1 MKLTYYGTAAAE
13 GFPGMFCECDT
24 CRRAKGKGGR
34 NIRTRSQSAIDDTIL
49 IDVCPDTYLHIINYG
64 LDLTKIKSVLVTHSH
79 FDHFDK
85 SVFACIEPGTAERS
99 GAPLDVFAGESA
111 YMSIVS
117 LGSKRI
123 TPHLVKAYEHFETCG
138 YTVTPIPAMH
148 SSLTNPFNYII
159 AKDGRT
165 ILYGHDTGIYT
176 DEIYDFISSCGFV
189 FDLVS
194 LDCTYGVKKKGLCDH
209 HMNIHAINEVT
220 NKLKYIGAVNEK
232 THIVANHFSH
242 FCENTYDEL
251 AEMTK
256 DTGITVSFDGMHIEV
271 I

>member
-24 CRRAKGKGGR
+24 CKRAKQSGGR

-49 IDVCPDTYLHIINYG
+49 VDVCPDSYLHVVNNG
-64 LDLTKIKSVLVTHSH
+64 LDLTKIKAVIITHSH

-85 SVFACIEPGTAERS
+85 NVLACIEPGMAKRNGE
-99 GAPLDVFAGESA
+99 PLEVFSGESA
-111 YMSIVS
+111 YQSVMS

-123 TPHLVKAYEHFETCG
+123 IPHLVKAYEQFETQG
-138 YTVTPIPAMH
+138 YTVTPIPAIH
-148 SSLTNPFNYII
+148 SPITSPLNFII
-159 AKDGRT
+159 SKDGKN
-165 ILYGHDTGIYT
+165 ILYAHDTGIYT
-176 DEIYDFISSCGFV
+176 DEIYAFIKKCGFV

-194 LDCTYGVKKKGLCDH
+194 FDCTYGVKPKDVCDH
-209 HMNIHAINEVT
+209 HMNINALSEVT
-220 NKLKYIGAVNEK
+220 NRLKCIGAIREN

-251 AEMTK
+251 VEITK
-256 DTGITVSFDGMHIEV
+256 GMNIIVSFDGMTIEL
-271 I
+271 